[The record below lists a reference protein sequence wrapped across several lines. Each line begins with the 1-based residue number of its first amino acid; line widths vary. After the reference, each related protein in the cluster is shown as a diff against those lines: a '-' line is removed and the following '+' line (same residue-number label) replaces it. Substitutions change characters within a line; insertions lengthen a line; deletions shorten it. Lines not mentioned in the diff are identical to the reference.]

1 MTAHSRSRLP
11 WPLRW
16 LRALLLVV
24 GLLYLLIF
32 LVVPFFAMRMA
43 EQWYSEQGEGHS
55 LLIGGWTLSPLSGE
69 IALTNVEASYP
80 IQTGSGQTG
89 SGQTDTD
96 ARASQQAD
104 VGAEQVAINLN
115 LSALFDKTVHVQS
128 IGIHGLRFRGVQ
140 SADGLSLAGVE
151 LANSTESDSESV
163 EEPTSDNDS
172 NNDPLAG
179 WTIQVDDI
187 HLADDRVRWQQDN
200 LSLAVRLDEL
210 RTGQFI
216 SSSEENTPISLNI
229 TLESLE
235 LTLPSANE
243 EDSAEPSVVRLA
255 APITLTLNAQAAQ
268 LLSRPTIE
276 GSVALSALAIE
287 VPGVE
292 QLQYS
297 ELELRGVQF
306 AMLEQGMMASLEGL
320 ILNNIKAQLPEQDK
334 AQLDQLMVSALRWR
348 SAEDDLSINQIQ
360 LSGVSANV
368 AAMAQVPDVGLESIM
383 TTGLQVS
390 NLSTELSASLHELA
404 ANGFHLVHPEAG
416 HLTLG
421 ALNVSEVAAT
431 PTTQDIGVASI
442 DNLVVR
448 PTNDEP
454 MVSLA
459 HYEIAGISLT
469 PDSLT
474 MGVHRFY
481 GLLANA
487 TRLADGSIK
496 GVPASAA
503 PADNAEADNVEA
515 AADSAA
521 ESVASGAESVST
533 PDRAIGDAN
542 DPSAP
547 FNVTIAGIELVDN
560 EQRSSVTFN
569 DQGVT
574 PAVTTQ
580 VQLLTLRTGRIATQ
594 ALDQG
599 IDLDVVLALDD
610 YNRIRANGL
619 MGVKGEY
626 PEGQLNFSIEQMN
639 LVEFNPY
646 LVQAMGYRLKKGML
660 GVTSDIKI
668 TDGQLG
674 GKLNI
679 LLQNSK
685 FEPADDEAIDRLS
698 KQISMPVET
707 ALSILKDDNN
717 NIRIEVPLSGDLS
730 QPDVGIN
737 DVVNQI
743 SRKALKTATLY
754 YLKQSMVPYGQL
766 ISLASFA
773 GDQLFAIRLN
783 DLNFEPNV
791 VELNDEQRAY
801 LDTVSEMMRKKA
813 ALELQVCPI
822 ASKAEVTQWGDGWAS
837 EVNKRAAAVKAYLA
851 PREDKNGKP
860 LSGRITLCTPKQG
873 EKAQIILGV

>member
-80 IQTGSGQTG
+80 IQTGTGQT
-89 SGQTDTD
+89 STDS
-96 ARASQQAD
+96 RASQQAD

-128 IGIHGLRFRGVQ
+128 IGIHGLRFRGAQ

-151 LANSTESDSESV
+151 LANSTEAEPEPAVETTSE
-163 EEPTSDNDS
+163 NDS
-172 NNDPLAG
+172 SDDPLAG

-235 LTLPSANE
+235 LALPSANE
-243 EDSAEPSVVRLA
+243 EDGAEPSVVRLA

-292 QLQYS
+292 QLQFS

-306 AMLEQGMMASLEGL
+306 AMLEEGMMASLEGL

-334 AQLDQLMVSALRWR
+334 AQLDQLMISALRWR

-368 AAMAQVPDVGLESIM
+368 AAMAQVPDVGLESIT

-390 NLSTELSASLHELA
+390 NLSTELSANLHELA

-416 HLTLG
+416 HLSLG
-421 ALNVSEVAAT
+421 ALGVSEVAAT

-442 DNLVVR
+442 NNLVVR

-496 GVPASAA
+496 GVPASAS
-503 PADNAEADNVEA
+503 PADDAEADNAEA

-521 ESVASGAESVST
+521 ESVVSGAESVST

-547 FNVTIAGIELVDN
+547 FNVTIAGMELVDN

-610 YNRIRANGL
+610 YNRIRANGK

-822 ASKAEVTQWGDGWAS
+822 ASKAEATQWGDGWAS